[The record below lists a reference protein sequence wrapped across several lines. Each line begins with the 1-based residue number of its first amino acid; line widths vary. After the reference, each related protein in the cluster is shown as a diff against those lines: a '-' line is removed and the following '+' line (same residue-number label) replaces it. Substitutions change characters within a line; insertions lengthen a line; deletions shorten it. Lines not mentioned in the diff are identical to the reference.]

1 LVNSVSYMLF
11 VELGGR
17 IYTWSLQLKHAVK
30 LLNNK
35 KDCTF
40 FAFVYNAIT
49 TNRLIELLKFG
60 CADI

>member
-1 LVNSVSYMLF
+1 MLF
-11 VELGGR
+11 VGLGGR